1 MPLSSSTI
9 TVAVPRASG
18 SVALPMPVTGC
29 TVEVDSVLPS
39 NHAGSLKM
47 ARFAP
52 VSGSRWLC

>member
-1 MPLSSSTI
+1 
-9 TVAVPRASG
+9 
-18 SVALPMPVTGC
+18 MPVTGC
-29 TVEVDSVLPS
+29 TVEVDSVLLS